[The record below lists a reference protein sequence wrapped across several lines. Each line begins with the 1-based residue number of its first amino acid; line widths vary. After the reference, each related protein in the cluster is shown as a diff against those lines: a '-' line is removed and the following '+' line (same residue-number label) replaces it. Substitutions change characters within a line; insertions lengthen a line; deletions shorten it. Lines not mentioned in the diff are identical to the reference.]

1 MKKFIDVMKIA
12 FMSVVIGLALVFSYN
27 ISMALFIF
35 ACLIIV
41 FLVAVVIKSI
51 YSIKASGKNE
61 YQILY
66 ETVNNMWK
74 DKDSEKCLKV
84 MRKSKINHDSISY
97 KSDLALI
104 HYCNGDEDEAKK
116 LLFELESRCDNMES
130 EYAKSIIGIR
140 FNMCFIESSIFADQ
154 YEYKKAYENFKAFIQ
169 KYKGIVEITDMIKY
183 WMELYKDLSEENY
196 KKANLETI
204 DKIYKT
210 ISGISEEKCGILN
223 SNRADIYKVR
233 ILKKLNKIEEA
244 DALLEGLKE
253 RKLLLCE
260 KKLVEELIIER

>member
-66 ETVNNMWK
+66 ETVNNMWN

-97 KSDLALI
+97 KSDLAFHI
-104 HYCNGDEDEAKK
+104 
-116 LLFELESRCDNMES
+116 LFTVS
-130 EYAKSIIGIR
+130 
-140 FNMCFIESSIFADQ
+140 
-154 YEYKKAYENFKAFIQ
+154 YKI
-169 KYKGIVEITDMIKY
+169 
-183 WMELYKDLSEENY
+183 
-196 KKANLETI
+196 
-204 DKIYKT
+204 
-210 ISGISEEKCGILN
+210 
-223 SNRADIYKVR
+223 
-233 ILKKLNKIEEA
+233 
-244 DALLEGLKE
+244 
-253 RKLLLCE
+253 
-260 KKLVEELIIER
+260 